1 VIIDM
6 NAYLGHWPF
15 RRLRHNDADGLL
27 ALMDRAQID
36 RACVSSASAIF
47 YRNPH
52 AGNEE
57 LAEQIAGHEYRLIP
71 FAVLNPTY
79 VDWEHDIDV
88 CVEEFGARG
97 LRLYPHYHNYA
108 LTDSCCA
115 GLIEAATERGLM
127 ISLPIRQIDQRQRHW
142 LLEIPDVPLSDLEAL
157 VERHPKAQFVF
168 VNGLGFTNSRLGRAD
183 GGLPANYALGISRM
197 RATMGNEVGALVR
210 DLGADRVV
218 LGTGMPFKYPEPA
231 LLKVEVLDASDEAK
245 QAILGGNAERLLTT
259 ANNC

>member
-1 VIIDM
+1 M

-27 ALMDRAQID
+27 ALMDRAGID
-36 RACVSSASAIF
+36 KACVSSASAIF
-47 YRNPH
+47 YRNAH

-57 LAEQIAGHEYRLIP
+57 LAEQVAGHEDRLIP
-71 FAVLNPTY
+71 FAVLNPAY
-79 VDWEHDIDV
+79 VDWEHDLDV
-88 CVEEFGARG
+88 CVEQFGARG

-108 LTDSCCA
+108 LSDA
-115 GLIEAATERGLM
+115 GCSELIEAATERGLV

-142 LLEIPDVPLSDLEAL
+142 LLEIPDIPLSDLEAL
-157 VERHPKAQFVF
+157 VERHPEAKFVF
-168 VNGLGFTNSRLGRAD
+168 VNGLGFTGSRLGQPD
-183 GGLPANYALGISRM
+183 SGLPDNYALGISRM
-197 RATMGNEVGALVR
+197 RATMGNEVGALVENI
-210 DLGADRVV
+210 GMDRVV

-231 LLKVEVLDASDEAK
+231 LLKVEVLEASDEAK